1 MDIAE
6 NVRTVMERAA
16 RAAVAS
22 GRRPE
27 DITLVAASK
36 MNGAAALREAYD
48 AGVRFFGEN
57 RVQEMREKLDENAY
71 EGAGL
76 HFIGRLQKNKLKY
89 VVGTCGLIHS
99 VDSVELMELISKRAV
114 AMGLV
119 QDVLLEV
126 NIGREDSKG
135 GFAPETLPEALKAA
149 ENLNGLKVR
158 GLMCIPPA
166 GAGEAESRGYFKAM
180 RQLFVDILAKKY
192 DNVSMDFLSMGMS
205 GDYEAAIA
213 EGSNMIRVGS
223 AIFGTRQYLQA

>member
-16 RAAVAS
+16 RAAVEA

-36 MNGAAALREAYD
+36 MNGTAALRKAYD
-48 AGVRFFGEN
+48 AGIRFFGEN

-89 VVGTCGLIHS
+89 VVGTCELIHS
-99 VDSVELMELISKRAV
+99 VDSLELMELISKRALDL
-114 AMGLV
+114 GLV

-135 GFAPETLPEALKAA
+135 GFAPEVLPEALKAA
-149 ENLNGLKVR
+149 ENLSGLKVR

-166 GAGEAESRGYFKAM
+166 GACESESRGYFKAM
-180 RQLFVDILAKKY
+180 HQLFVDILAKKY

-223 AIFGTRQYLQA
+223 AIFGARQYSQA